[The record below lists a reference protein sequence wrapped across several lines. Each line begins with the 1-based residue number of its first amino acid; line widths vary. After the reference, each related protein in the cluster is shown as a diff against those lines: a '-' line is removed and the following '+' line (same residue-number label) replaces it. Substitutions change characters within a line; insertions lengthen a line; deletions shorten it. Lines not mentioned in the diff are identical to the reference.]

1 MLNKARAEAILQSF
15 SNQHALVIGDV
26 MLDAYIFGKV
36 DRISPEAPVPVV
48 NLKSTDNR
56 LGGAAN
62 VALNLVSLGAEATI
76 CSLVGDDAEGKIIST
91 LFTQRNISVAG
102 LVHAPGRPTTVKTRV
117 IGNNHQLLRIDR
129 EETTEPN
136 GTDEELYISR
146 ILSLLDRA
154 TVVIFSD
161 YDKGALTS
169 EVIRRVTEACVAKGI
184 PTVVDPKK
192 RHFQDYKGVTL
203 FKPNLK
209 ELAEGLKN
217 TPIAPEREALIAA
230 THELHGI
237 LRHRFSM
244 ITLSEHGMVLF
255 DHEQQQYIHQPAHI
269 RNISDVS
276 GAGDTVV
283 SVASLCLASGVE
295 EKELL
300 YLSNLAGGLVCEQV
314 GVVPVTRDML
324 LQEF

>member
-1 MLNKARAEAILQSF
+1 MLTGQRAESILNCF
-15 SNQHALVIGDV
+15 SDQHALVIGDV

-48 NLKSTDNR
+48 NLKHTENR

-62 VALNLVSLGAEATI
+62 VALNLVSLGASATI
-76 CSLVGDDAEGKIIST
+76 CSLVGDDAEGKIISA
-91 LFTQRNISVAG
+91 LFTERNIAVDG
-102 LVHAPGRPTTVKTRV
+102 LVHAPGRPTTVKTR
-117 IGNNHQLLRIDR
+117 IMGNNHQLLRIDR
-129 EETTEPN
+129 EETSEPN
-136 GTDEELYISR
+136 GDDEKLYIAR
-146 ILSLLDRA
+146 ILSLIDRA

-161 YDKGALTS
+161 YEKGALTVN
-169 EVIRRVTEACVAKGI
+169 VIRQVTEACIAKGI

-209 ELAEGLKN
+209 ELAEGLKC
-217 TPIAPEREALIAA
+217 PPVAPEKESLIAGMQD
-230 THELHGI
+230 LHGI
-237 LRHRFSM
+237 LEHRYSM
-244 ITLSEHGMVLF
+244 VTLSEFGMVLY
-255 DHEQQQYIHQPAHI
+255 DHSLQEYSHQPAHI

-283 SVASLCLASGVE
+283 SVASLCLASGVSAS
-295 EKELL
+295 ELL
-300 YLSNLAGGLVCEQV
+300 YMSNLAGGLVCEQV
-314 GVVPVTRDML
+314 GVVPVTREML